1 VTNTNKD
8 TSLKWFKEDQL
19 LSQVV
24 YDQSSGLSTITIQQV
39 TKQDAGSYRAV
50 VSDKRGEDVSTLNL
64 LGDGEAPL
72 CSPHFLKCT

>member
-1 VTNTNKD
+1 MMFLLLTPKLTHGHLTQVTNTNKD

-39 TKQDAGSYRAV
+39 PKSFF
-50 VSDKRGEDVSTLNL
+50 
-64 LGDGEAPL
+64 
-72 CSPHFLKCT
+72 C